1 VIKVTPRARVHQ
13 DRAGDPLDGLVNMFD
28 IGIVL
33 AVGFLIAALSSLGLS
48 DAVNDGGLT
57 KPTLGQVTI
66 QPGETVE
73 DVPDEGVKTAGRGTP
88 VGTVYRLADGRLIY
102 VTGDG
107 TTAPVTPDADPQ
119 STPDSSVDPI
129 EPDATDE
136 PDSSLDPDSS
146 LNPDTG
152 LAPDPFSGS

>member
-1 VIKVTPRARVHQ
+1 MIKVTPRARVHQ

-48 DAVNDGGLT
+48 GAVNDGGLT
-57 KPTLGQVTI
+57 KPALGEVTI
-66 QPGETVE
+66 KPGQTVE

-88 VGTVYRLADGRLIY
+88 VGTVYRLADGRLVY

-107 TTAPVTPDADPQ
+107 TTTPVD
-119 STPDSSVDPI
+119 
-129 EPDATDE
+129 PDATAPVDPE
-136 PDSSLDPDSS
+136 TQAPVEPETTTDPDSSLDPD
-146 LNPDTG
+146 TG
-152 LAPDPFSGS
+152 LAPNPFPTDGS